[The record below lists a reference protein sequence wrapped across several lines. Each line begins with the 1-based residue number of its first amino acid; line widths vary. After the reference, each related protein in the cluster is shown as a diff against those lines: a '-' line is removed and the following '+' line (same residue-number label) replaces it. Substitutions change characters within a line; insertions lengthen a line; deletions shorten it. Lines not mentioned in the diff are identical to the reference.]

1 MTENPRGPQLLIT
14 SISPPFTAK
23 ATKSATRNMHNK
35 PPTTATTRTIYT
47 PAVSTMGGLYGH
59 KLY

>member
-14 SISPPFTAK
+14 SSSPPFTAK

-35 PPTTATTRTIYT
+35 PTTTTTRTIYT
-47 PAVSTMGGLYGH
+47 PAASTMGGLYGH
-59 KLY
+59 NLY